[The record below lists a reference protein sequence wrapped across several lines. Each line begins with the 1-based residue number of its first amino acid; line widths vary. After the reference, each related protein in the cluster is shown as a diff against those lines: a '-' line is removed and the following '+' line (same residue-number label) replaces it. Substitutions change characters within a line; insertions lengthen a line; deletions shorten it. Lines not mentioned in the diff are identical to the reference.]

1 MSDKSVVLDM
11 DLEHIEH
18 IRIRAAEADLAVAG
32 SRWCAAVAE
41 NNVIVATLL
50 PLEYN
55 KAKEA
60 MDMKDILPEV
70 NSPLFAG
77 VDPEDRKTMLGC
89 IGYHIGTF
97 KKGDIVAFE
106 EENIKHIGIIISGA
120 VDMVKE
126 DLWGNKTML
135 VRMRKDELFGET
147 FACGSDNLSVVT
159 FLVSEDAR
167 ILFMPFDRVMHSC
180 TMACVFHHRLIEN
193 MVTIIANKNRDLMR
207 KVEVVSKRSI
217 REKLLAYLSIQAQTQ
232 NSRYFEIP
240 LGRVELAEYLC
251 VDRSALTRELVKMKE
266 DGLIDYDKNC
276 FRIL

>member
-1 MSDKSVVLDM
+1 MKNFMS
-11 DLEHIEH
+11 
-18 IRIRAAEADLAVAG
+18 
-32 SRWCAAVAE
+32 
-41 NNVIVATLL
+41 
-50 PLEYN
+50 
-55 KAKEA
+55 
-60 MDMKDILPEV
+60 EV
-70 NSPLFAG
+70 RSPLFRG
-77 VDPEDRKTMLGC
+77 IKPDERNTMLSC

-106 EENIKHIGIIISGA
+106 GDNLKHIGIIISGA

-193 MVTIIANKNRDLMR
+193 MVGIIANKNRDLMR
-207 KVEVVSKRSI
+207 KVEVVSKRTI
-217 REKLLAYLSIQAQTQ
+217 REKLLAYLSIQAQIQ
-232 NSRYFEIP
+232 ESRYFEIP
-240 LGRVELAEYLC
+240 FGRVELAEYLC
-251 VDRSALTRELVKMKE
+251 VDRSALTRELAKMKE

>member
-1 MSDKSVVLDM
+1 
-11 DLEHIEH
+11 
-18 IRIRAAEADLAVAG
+18 
-32 SRWCAAVAE
+32 
-41 NNVIVATLL
+41 
-50 PLEYN
+50 
-55 KAKEA
+55 
-60 MDMKDILPEV
+60 MKNTIHEV
-70 NSPLFAG
+70 KSPLFNG
-77 VDPEDRKTMLGC
+77 ITPEDRKTMLGC

-97 KKGDIVAFE
+97 QKGDIVAFE
-106 EENIKHIGIIISGA
+106 DENIKHIGILLSGA

-147 FACGSDNLSVVT
+147 FACGEDNLSVVT
-159 FLVSEDAR
+159 FMVSEDAK
-167 ILFMPFDRVMHSC
+167 ILFIPFDRVMHSC

-193 MVTIIANKNRDLMR
+193 MVHIIADKNRDLMR

-217 REKLLAYLSIQAQTQ
+217 REKLLTYLSIQAQAQ
-232 NSRYFEIP
+232 ESRYFEIP

-251 VDRSALTRELVKMKE
+251 VDRSALTRELVKMKD